1 MTINSVPSSKVRV
14 RIGHLYGDL
23 LNLYADRGNILVL
36 TRRCEWRNIAVEV
49 VSIGV
54 GDRIGSG
61 DFDILFMGGGQDG
74 DQQFLEDDL
83 FRVKADGLRGA
94 VHDGVPVL
102 AVCGSYQLLG
112 HYYDPGTGPRLA
124 GLGIFD
130 MHTVHP
136 GLSVRR
142 CIGDV
147 VVDWIGAPVGGPSS
161 VVGFE
166 NHGGRTYIGS
176 GARAF
181 GRVVSGNGNNGEDG
195 TEGVVQANAIG
206 TYLHGSLLPKNP
218 HLADHLIG
226 MALARQTG
234 SAKLEPLD
242 DHLEWQAHQTIL
254 DRRAS
259 HVAPVGG
266 RVKGSGGSAR

>member
-61 DFDILFMGGGQDG
+61 EFDILFMGGGQDG

-102 AVCGSYQLLG
+102 AVCGSYQFLG

-254 DRRAS
+254 DRRAG

-266 RVKGSGGSAR
+266 RVMGSGGSAR

>member
-1 MTINSVPSSKVRV
+1 MTINSVASSKARV

-61 DFDILFMGGGQDG
+61 EFDILFMGGGQDG

-102 AVCGSYQLLG
+102 AVCGSYQFLG

-254 DRRAS
+254 DRRAG

-266 RVKGSGGSAR
+266 RVMGSGGSAR

>member
-1 MTINSVPSSKVRV
+1 MTINSVASSKARV

-102 AVCGSYQLLG
+102 AVCGSYQFLG

-234 SAKLEPLD
+234 STKLEPLD

>member
-1 MTINSVPSSKVRV
+1 MRV

-61 DFDILFMGGGQDG
+61 EFDILFMGGGQDG

-254 DRRAS
+254 DRRAR

>member
-1 MTINSVPSSKVRV
+1 MRSVASPKARV

-36 TRRCEWRNIAVEV
+36 TRRCEWRSIAVEV

-54 GDRIGSG
+54 GDRIASG
-61 DFDILFMGGGQDG
+61 EFDILFMGGGQDG

-112 HYYDPGTGPRLA
+112 HYYDPGSGPRLA

-147 VVDWIGAPVGGPSS
+147 VVDWIGAPGGGPSS

-176 GARAF
+176 SARAF

-226 MALARQTG
+226 MALAMQTG

-259 HVAPVGG
+259 HVPPVGG

>member
-1 MTINSVPSSKVRV
+1 
-14 RIGHLYGDL
+14 
-23 LNLYADRGNILVL
+23 
-36 TRRCEWRNIAVEV
+36 
-49 VSIGV
+49 GV

-61 DFDILFMGGGQDG
+61 EFDILFMGGGQDG

-254 DRRAS
+254 DRRAG

-266 RVKGSGGSAR
+266 RVMGSGGSAR